1 MNYKVNYNN
10 YNSVFAVPCAV
21 AQEYIKM
28 CSGVALKTLMV
39 ILSSGSKIPNISE
52 ISKVIGYSEEDILD
66 GINFWKNCGVLC
78 DENSEN
84 SPKVI
89 EENNKETEKISYKE
103 PVKKLGKR
111 APIERR
117 EVLEYISRN
126 SELTFLVQDFQQ
138 LSGKTLTSSDM
149 ESLVA
154 LYTYYGLSIDYIMMA
169 AHYCYSKGKCSMKY
183 VETTVSSWLDLGVN
197 THEKLDA
204 HIKKL
209 SEQQSEENLIK
220 SAFGISGRSLVTS
233 EKKAAEKWIHDYKF
247 DISMIKL
254 AYERTIERIGKLSFS
269 YIDKILESWNKENIR
284 TPKDAVQEEI
294 NFKAAA
300 LEGKQEIN
308 NCGGSDTS
316 YTHDDLDDII
326 NGGF

>member
-1 MNYKVNYNN
+1 MSYKINYNN
-10 YNSVFAVPCAV
+10 YDSVFAVPKVV
-21 AQEYIKM
+21 ADEHIKM
-28 CSGVALKTLMV
+28 CSGVALKALMV
-39 ILSSGSKIPNISE
+39 ILSSGKNLPEISE
-52 ISKVIGYSEEDILD
+52 ISKIIGYSEEDTLD
-66 GINFWKNCGVLC
+66 GINFWKSCGVLTD
-78 DENSEN
+78 DEGVKAE
-84 SPKVI
+84 PVKLK
-89 EENNKETEKISYKE
+89 EKETEKSYGE

-111 APIERR
+111 AHIERR
-117 EVLEYISRN
+117 EVLEYVSRN
-126 SELTFLVQDFQQ
+126 SELTFLVQEFQQ

-154 LYTYYGLSIDYIMMA
+154 LYTYYGLSIDYIIMA

-183 VETTVSSWLDLGVN
+183 VETTVSSWLDLGVD

-220 SAFGISGRSLVTS
+220 SAFGISGRNLITS
-233 EKKAAEKWIHDYKF
+233 EKKMTEKWLHEYNF

-254 AYERTIERIGKLSFS
+254 AYERTIERIGKLSFN
-269 YIDKILESWNKENIR
+269 YLDKILESWNKENIR
-284 TPKDAVQEEI
+284 TPKDAVQEEL
-294 NFKAAA
+294 NFKASVN
-300 LEGKQEIN
+300 EEKQEVN

-326 NGGF
+326 NGEF